1 MAKVGLIALIGRPN
15 VGKSMLLNR
24 LIGEK
29 ISIVSD
35 KPQTTRHRILGIRT
49 NEESQLIFVDTPGVH
64 RPGYILNRR
73 MMETVYSTLKEVDLL
88 VQMVDSSQSYGKG
101 EQYVL
106 DLVKSAAKP
115 ALLVLNKVDLI
126 NKGRLLPMIG
136 SYSQKNDYREIIPLS
151 VTAGDNMDVLL
162 EKIMENLPEGEFLYP
177 PEWITD
183 QKERS
188 IVGEMIREKVLVHTR
203 EELPYATAVHVEE
216 FDESRREAGF
226 IRLLASIIVE
236 KENQKKI
243 IVGRGGIVVKT
254 IGTEARREI
263 EKFLGVPKV
272 FLGLNVRAIR
282 DWRDRNEILDQVGV
296 R

>member
-1 MAKVGLIALIGRPN
+1 MAKVGLIALVGRPN

-49 NEESQLIFVDTPGVH
+49 TEESQLIFVDTPGVH
-64 RPGYILNRR
+64 RPGHALNRR
-73 MMETVYSTLKEVDLL
+73 MMETVYSALKEVDLL

-101 EQYVL
+101 EQFVL

-115 ALLVLNKVDLI
+115 ALLVLSKVDLI
-126 NKGRLLPMIG
+126 NKGKLLPMIG
-136 SYSQKNDYREIIPLS
+136 FYSQKNDYREIIPLS
-151 VTAGDNMDVLL
+151 ATKGDNMDVLL
-162 EKIMENLPEGEFLYP
+162 EKITENLPEGEFLYP

-183 QKERS
+183 QQERS
-188 IVGEMIREKVLVHTR
+188 FVAEMIREKVLIHTR
-203 EELPYATAVHVEE
+203 EELPYATAVHLEE

-226 IRLLASIIVE
+226 VHLVASVIVE

-243 IVGRGGIVVKT
+243 VIGRGGRLVKT

-263 EKFLGVPKV
+263 EKFLGVHKV
-272 FLGLNVRAIR
+272 FLGLNVRTIG
-282 DWRDRNEILDQVGV
+282 DWRDRDEILDQVGV